1 MKSEDTSPKQEECT
15 PSTGKKAW
23 KPLHLKVLDV
33 PSNTNAGAGRL
44 QPGEAVNF
52 YRNS

>member
-1 MKSEDTSPKQEECT
+1 MKSENRTPEQDDST
-15 PSTGKKAW
+15 PSDSKKAW

-33 PSNTNAGAGRL
+33 PTNTNAGAGRL
-44 QPGEAVNF
+44 QPGEAINF